1 MRMSKPFFT
10 LSKKVVFEKYAEVNE
25 IADVVSYSSKT
36 NPLVTPLLEEKTDC
50 LFSIHLPSELYN
62 VKDKSRVLFL
72 AQAWDEEYISKLIER
87 GINKFV
93 VDNEPDLEVLL
104 FYLKKNLD
112 VYIEQLFLRIKLK
125 ENTIR
130 TEKYFVFGMIS
141 SIVNKRIQELSK
153 HNQIKELGV
162 HSHRKTQNI
171 AEWNLEY
178 EYSHMLEKETLQA
191 LTYINIGGGL
201 PSTYANTN
209 ELVINSIKFK
219 LKELKKFLN
228 KNNMKLVIEPG
239 RFIAAPAGKLHTK
252 ILSKYENN
260 LVVNASVYNTDLDAL
275 IVPVKLLVEGEV
287 GKGEGEAYVLK
298 GITPCSMDLFRYR
311 VYLKNPQ
318 IGEELI
324 FLNAGAYNFS
334 TKFIDL
340 EELETKVIE

>member
-1 MRMSKPFFT
+1 M
-10 LSKKVVFEKYAEVNE
+10 
-25 IADVVSYSSKT
+25 ADVVSYSSKT
-36 NPLVTPLLEEKTDC
+36 NPLVTPMLENTTDC
-50 LFSIHLPSELYN
+50 LFSIHLETELQHITDYN
-62 VKDKSRVLFL
+62 RVLFL
-72 AQAWDEEYISKLIER
+72 VQAWSEEQIKNYLEK

-93 VDNEPDLEVLL
+93 VDNEPDLDLL
-104 FYLKKNLD
+104 ISYLEKNPEAI
-112 VYIEQLFLRIKLK
+112 IEQLFLRIKLK

-130 TEKYFVFGMIS
+130 TEKYFVFGIAS
-141 SIVNKRIQELSK
+141 TVVNKRIQELS
-153 HNQIKELGV
+153 HNKQIKKLGV

-178 EYSHMLEKETLQA
+178 EYSSMLEEETLRV
-191 LTYINIGGGL
+191 LSYINIGGGL

-209 ELVINSIKFK
+209 EQVINSIKTRLF
-219 LKELKKFLN
+219 EFRNFLN
-228 KNNMKLVIEPG
+228 NLDIQLVIEPG

-252 ILSKYENN
+252 ILSIYDQIII
-260 LVVNASVYNTDLDAL
+260 VNASVYNTDLDAL

-287 GKGEGEAYVLK
+287 GKQEGDAYVLK

-311 VYLKNPQ
+311 VYLKEPK
-318 IGEELI
+318 IGDELI